1 LENAHCNQRRKL
13 SPSSDTNKNR
23 SILDEAGAAIAAW
36 FSGLSGKAL
45 ETAIREAFERFDA
58 DGTGL
63 LDR

>member
-1 LENAHCNQRRKL
+1 MHIVPNDENFRRHL
-13 SPSSDTNKNR
+13 TNKNC